1 MGGGFPVDL
10 VLFGLVAAFLVLRL
24 MSILGKRTGFERPV
38 EPSMAAPLRP
48 APARDQGPV
57 IDATAQKVGWTL
69 PDPASPIGQTLA
81 AMARVDRSFD
91 PQRFLDGAE
100 AAFRIIVA
108 AYAAGDRDRLKGL
121 LAPETYGAFESAITG
136 RESAREHQ
144 QTEIRSVQMVAIE
157 HADLSGTVA
166 TIVVRFVSDQVNQT
180 LAEDGSVVAGTDAV
194 TEITD
199 VWSFER
205 DLATSDPAWRL
216 VAARSA

>member
-24 MSILGKRTGFERPV
+24 MSILGKRTGFERPT
-38 EPSMAAPLRP
+38 EPSLKAPLMP
-48 APARDQGPV
+48 AQGPQGPV
-57 IDATAQKVGWTL
+57 IDATASKVSWTL

-81 AMARVDRSFD
+81 AMTRVDRNFD

-108 AYAAGDRDRLKGL
+108 AFASGDRPRLHGL
-121 LAPETYGAFESAITG
+121 LAPETYGAFESAITA
-136 RESAREHQ
+136 REAAREHQ
-144 QTEIRSVQMVAIE
+144 QTEIRSVDTVAIE
-157 HADLSGTVA
+157 HAELAGSLA
-166 TIVVRFVSDQVNQT
+166 TITVRFVSDQVNQT
-180 LAEDGSVVAGTDAV
+180 LAEDGSVVHGTDAV

-199 VWSFER
+199 IWSFER
-205 DLATSDPAWRL
+205 DLAKPDPAWRL